1 MRLRSLCALCASFA
15 GALGGCGQVEP
26 ARANT
31 TLPIPPSFAALD
43 SLPDNGLSRA
53 IRRGHA
59 LVLHPRD
66 SLPEY
71 TESNLNCTSCHLDH
85 GLRQSAIP
93 LTAAFAR
100 YPRFMDRTDSV
111 ASLEDRVNYC
121 FTRSLAGQP
130 IPVESRAMRDIV
142 AYLAFLSRGVTLG
155 NAPASVGSATMPKL
169 SGDSARG
176 HALFTSTCTR
186 CHGVDGAGAL
196 YPALWGEHS
205 FGIGASM
212 AREERAAAF
221 IRHNMPYDG
230 LVTLTDQQAFD
241 VAAFITSQPRPDL
254 AAKEND
260 WPAGG
265 APYDVPYDTKQ
276 HAAFHPPPVLVRPQP
291 ALTRTAR
298 EPRDP

>member
-1 MRLRSLCALCASFA
+1 MRLRSLCALCALFT
-15 GALGGCGQVEP
+15 GALSGCGRAEP

-43 SLPDNGLSRA
+43 SLADDGLGRA

-59 LVLHPRD
+59 LMSHPRD

-85 GLRQSAIP
+85 GLRQTAIP

-111 ASLEDRVNYC
+111 ASLEDRVNFC
-121 FTRSLAGQP
+121 FTRSLAGRP

-155 NAPASVGSATMPKL
+155 KAPATIGTPPIPRL
-169 SGDSARG
+169 TGDSARG
-176 HALFTSTCTR
+176 HAIFAGTCTR
-186 CHGVDGAGAL
+186 CHGADGAGAL
-196 YPALWGEHS
+196 YPALWGAHS

-212 AREERAAAF
+212 AREERAASF

-241 VAAFITSQPRPDL
+241 VAAFITTQARPDL
-254 AAKEND
+254 VAKEKD

-265 APYDVPYDTKQ
+265 TPYDVPYDTRQ
-276 HAAFHPPPVLVRPQP
+276 HAAFHPPPALLRPQP
-291 ALTRTAR
+291 TLTSNVR
-298 EPRDP
+298 EPRNP